1 MTPGPNPNSV
11 SIARRVPDVEDYI
24 DMLRRYRAWIIGP
37 MFVGLVVA
45 TVVAFLWPD
54 TYISTAVMRVTPQ
67 QVPENLV
74 PSAINSRMSE
84 RLQQM
89 ETEILS
95 RTSLAEIIRKP
106 SLNLYERE
114 LQRVPME
121 DVVQKMLNKDI
132 SISPITNVGNGGNRM
147 VSAFTI
153 QFKYTDRYKAQQVVR
168 ELVTKFTEQNV
179 RFQQNQ
185 ATVTNDFLTSELKTA
200 KEKMDVLSA
209 RLTKFKIENAGT
221 LPEQA
226 QANASALQTYRLQIM
241 ALGQNI
247 NGLQSDKTMLESS
260 LQNLRSRLGYANANL
275 EQTVPGTSAA
285 TVRNERLINL
295 EKDLAD
301 ANGKLAAT
309 KELFGANHPDVIA
322 QQAIID
328 SLQRQKSALESQ
340 EALRPIARGAAPT
353 RVINP
358 DMQRNIEEIKG
369 EINTTQTA
377 IANKQAAIDEANR
390 QRAQL
395 EKEISEF
402 QKRLDSAPI
411 NEQQYSSLLND
422 YALAKQDYEDKA
434 KKQEVSA
441 TAQNLEDRKA
451 GQNLEVLD
459 SASLPDQAAEPNRLI
474 WAIAGTVAGLTLGIM
489 LAAAREM
496 KDSSLKNLKDVRAY
510 TNMPVLSSIP
520 LLENALLVRRKRR
533 MVWLAWASVAVVG
546 AVLMTGSMYY
556 HYTRL

>member
-132 SISPITNVGNGGNRM
+132 SISPITNVGSGGNRM

-275 EQTVPGTSAA
+275 EQTIPGSSAA

>member
-1 MTPGPNPNSV
+1 MAPGPNSV
-11 SIARRVPDVEDYI
+11 SVARRVPDVEDYI

-37 MFVGLVVA
+37 MFVGLVIA

-74 PSAINSRMSE
+74 PSAVNSRMAE

-132 SISPITNVGNGGNRM
+132 RISPITTVGSGGNRLA
-147 VSAFTI
+147 SAFTI
-153 QFKYTDRYKAQQVVR
+153 QFAYTDRYKAQQVVR

-185 ATVTNDFLTSELKTA
+185 ATVTDEFLTSEVKSA
-200 KEKMDVLSA
+200 KEKMDGLSA

-221 LPEQA
+221 LPEEA

-247 NGLQSDKTMLESS
+247 NSLQSDKTMLESN
-260 LQNLRSRLGYANANL
+260 LQNLRSRLSYANANL
-275 EQTVPGTSAA
+275 EQTVPGSSPMS
-285 TVRNERLINL
+285 VHNERLINL
-295 EKDLAD
+295 DKDLAD
-301 ANGKLAAT
+301 ATSKLAAA
-309 KELFGANHPDVIA
+309 KELFGVNHPDVVA
-322 QQAIID
+322 QQAIVD
-328 SLQRQKSALESQ
+328 ALQRQKSALESQ
-340 EALRPIARGAAPT
+340 DALRPMTRGSAPSK
-353 RVINP
+353 VINP
-358 DMQRNIEEIKG
+358 DMQRNVEEIKG

-377 IANKQAAIDEANR
+377 IANKQAAVDEATR

-395 EKEISEF
+395 EKDIVEF
-402 QKRLDSAPI
+402 QKRLDAAPI

-434 KKQEVSA
+434 KKQEVSE
-441 TAQNLEDRKA
+441 TAKNLEERKA

-459 SASLPDQAAEPNRLI
+459 SASLPDQASEPNRLV
-474 WAIAGTVAGLTLGIM
+474 WAIVGTVAGLALGIM
-489 LAAAREM
+489 LAAAREV

-533 MVWLAWASVAVVG
+533 MVWLAWSSVAVVG

>member
-106 SLNLYERE
+106 ALNLYERE

-132 SISPITNVGNGGNRM
+132 SISPITNVGSGGNRM

-185 ATVTNDFLTSELKTA
+185 ATVTNDFLTSELKAA
-200 KEKMDVLSA
+200 KEKMGELSA

-247 NGLQSDKTMLESS
+247 NTLQSDKTMLESS

-328 SLQRQKSALESQ
+328 SLQRQKAALESQ
-340 EALRPIARGAAPT
+340 EALRPIARGAAST